1 MGIRARVN
9 RRKELAQWLTAE
21 IHQRDGCGKFLDQ
34 VIRFVIILPASVLF
48 CLTLLGCDTQED
60 TSVSH
65 LESQG
70 LNSQAAPIRETGSS
84 SLGQKDAKGLGNLPR
99 IVAFGDSLTAGL
111 GVGHEDAY
119 PGQLARWL
127 DDQGFQ
133 YEVINAGVSGDTTA
147 GGLRRVEWVL
157 KSQPKLVILELGA
170 NDGLRGQPLKETY
183 KNLNAII
190 EGLKANGVIVVLAGM
205 RLPLNYG
212 SDYTQEFSDLF
223 VRLAQEHKISF
234 IPFFLEGV
242 ATHRH
247 LNQGDG
253 LHPTA
258 EGYSIVVQN
267 VWRVLQP
274 ILKELAHE
282 GQDTRLPLFPLERE
296 AIAIFAEV
304 VVS

>member
-1 MGIRARVN
+1 MGKGARKNPMKEMARRLTIEIRQ
-9 RRKELAQWLTAE
+9 LDIW
-21 IHQRDGCGKFLDQ
+21 GKFLDQ
-34 VIRFVIILPASVLF
+34 ALRIVIILPASVLF
-48 CLTLLGCDTQED
+48 CLILLGCDSQEG
-60 TSVSH
+60 TSVSRI
-65 LESQG
+65 ESQG
-70 LNSQAAPIRETGSS
+70 NNSHVTPSRESGSS
-84 SLGQKDAKGLGNLPR
+84 SFRQEDAKGRNLPR

-111 GVGHEDAY
+111 GVSPEEAY
-119 PGQLARWL
+119 PGQLARRL
-127 DDQGFQ
+127 REQGFQ

-147 GGLRRVEWVL
+147 GGLRRVEWIL

-170 NDGLRGQPLKETY
+170 NDGLRGQPLQETY

-212 SDYTQEFSDLF
+212 DAYTQEFSDLF
-223 VRLAQEHKISF
+223 VKLAHEHKISF

-242 ATHRH
+242 ATHRQ

-267 VWRVLQP
+267 VWKTLQP

-282 GQDTRLPLFPLERE
+282 G
-296 AIAIFAEV
+296 
-304 VVS
+304 